1 MEAEHTA
8 QMPTDNR
15 VILRVAHRAGSVL
28 PVRVLIAAG
37 VSRHAITAAVGAGE
51 LIRVRK
57 GWVALPEA
65 DPMMVE
71 AARRSVVLTC
81 VTQARR
87 LELWTR
93 CDQTPHVAA
102 HVGSG
107 SRNAGGAVVHWTAP
121 VVARAPD
128 QLTDSIENVLA
139 LVAECQPFEDAV
151 AAWESAVNKG
161 MIARSAMS
169 RLKLRPRARTVLA
182 AMAPFADS
190 GLETIVRLRF
200 HKLRIDVAVQIWIEG
215 HHVDFLI
222 GDRLVL
228 QVDGGH
234 HMGKQ
239 RDEDI
244 EHDRALTLLGYH
256 VMRVS
261 YVQVIEEWPAVQ
273 AQVMRAMAQGLHLAV
288 WNRPA
293 HQR

>member
-1 MEAEHTA
+1 M
-8 QMPTDNR
+8 
-15 VILRVAHRAGSVL
+15 
-28 PVRVLIAAG
+28 RVLIAAG

-139 LVAECQPFEDAV
+139 LIAECQPFEDAV

-161 MIARSAMS
+161 LIARSAMS

-200 HKLRIDVAVQIWIEG
+200 HKLRIDVAAQIWIEG

-234 HMGKQ
+234 HVGKQ